1 MRKNIIRFMVCLL
14 FISSV
19 LVFNPNSKASAASA
33 VIDANIS
40 VISVTKNASNGT
52 ITVKYKVKSASAASK
67 GICIGY
73 EWPSNYR
80 LSASHNYCKRVASK
94 VGTHTM
100 TIPKPS
106 INIIGTQLVVAKIS
120 GRYNEKKNLKSVF
133 NHPTTKVTKYHT
145 VTKSEALA
153 DHLVVGGIGVGVKYM
168 KKNAIGF
175 ITKAAYAGYTTHYGL
190 KGIGVVSGFPVKSA
204 GQYYKVETW
213 YSSKGLNV
221 KTTIWA
227 SKAAF
232 NSKHKP
238 SYTGTAISKW

>member
-1 MRKNIIRFMVCLL
+1 MRKNVIKLIVCLL
-14 FISSV
+14 FISSA
-19 LVFNPNSKASAASA
+19 LFFNPNSKASAASA
-33 VIDANIS
+33 VIDSNIS
-40 VISVTKNASNGT
+40 VTSVTKNATNGT

-73 EWPSNYR
+73 EWPSTYR
-80 LSASHNYCKRVASK
+80 LSSSYNYCKKVASK

-106 INIIGTQLVVAKIS
+106 VNIIGTQNVVAKIS
-120 GRYNEKKNLKSVF
+120 GRYSEKKNLKSVF
-133 NHPTTKVTKYHT
+133 NYPTTKVTNYHT
-145 VTKSEALA
+145 VTKAEALG

-175 ITKAAYAGYTTHYGL
+175 ITKTAYAGYTTHYGL

-213 YSSKGLNV
+213 YNSNGLNV

-238 SYTGTAISKW
+238 IYTGTAVSKW